1 MTLDPQA
8 RFILDLAE
16 RSTRPLLESLD
27 PPAARLQY
35 AEMVAAASGE
45 PPAGVLTEEST
56 IPGPDG
62 ELPTRLYRPQGAKGP
77 LPILIFF
84 HGGGY
89 VIGDRDTHDI
99 PCRQL
104 CLGAA
109 CLVVSVDY
117 RLAPEHPFP
126 VPVDDV
132 IILDQVL
139 ANLEVTFLDLFLST
153 LDASHHQ
160 SAFDRV
166 IFLHAKA
173 FQEAGCIVGVNNASF
188 QVQKGDLLVVMGL
201 SGSGKSTLL
210 RCTSRLTDATSG
222 NIYIDGEDLLAMSNK
237 KLIEL
242 RRNKMG
248 MVFQSFALL
257 PHKTV
262 LENIAFPLQI
272 KGNSTEESIKR
283 AKDMVDLVGLDG
295 RENYFPRELSG
306 GQQQRVGIARSLA
319 VEPDIW
325 FLDEPFSA
333 LDPLIRKEMQD
344 EFMRLQ
350 GVLNK
355 TILFV
360 THDFDEALRLAD
372 RIAIMKDGIIEQLDT
387 PANIVLNPATEYVRK
402 FTEEVPREKVL
413 RIESVMDP
421 VDTSE
426 VLSDLK
432 VSKDAIIETVAEAV
446 LGQDKPVVVVDADN
460 NVVGAVHSSK
470 VIHVLFGS
478 RAKTD
483 NKD

>member
-1 MTLDPQA
+1 M
-8 RFILDLAE
+8 
-16 RSTRPLLESLD
+16 SS
-27 PPAARLQY
+27 
-35 AEMVAAASGE
+35 
-45 PPAGVLTEEST
+45 
-56 IPGPDG
+56 PG
-62 ELPTRLYRPQGAKGP
+62 
-77 LPILIFF
+77 
-84 HGGGY
+84 
-89 VIGDRDTHDI
+89 
-99 PCRQL
+99 
-104 CLGAA
+104 
-109 CLVVSVDY
+109 
-117 RLAPEHPFP
+117 
-126 VPVDDV
+126 
-132 IILDQVL
+132 
-139 ANLEVTFLDLFLST
+139 EVTQNRQPVIQCDSVYKIFGENAEKMFQGSKGNV
-153 LDASHHQ
+153 DA
-160 SAFDRV
+160 
-166 IFLHAKA
+166 KT
-173 FQEAGCIVGVNNASF
+173 FQDAGCIVGVNNASF
-188 QVQKGDLLVVMGL
+188 AVQKGDLLVVMGL

-210 RCTSRLTDATSG
+210 RCISRLTDATSG
-222 NIYIDGEDLLAMSNK
+222 NIYIDGEDLLGMSNK

-272 KGNSTEESIKR
+272 KGSSTQASIER

-344 EFMRLQ
+344 EFLRLQ

-355 TILFV
+355 TILFI

-372 RIAIMKDGIIEQLDT
+372 RIAIMKEGIIEQLDT

-421 VDTSE
+421 IDSSE
-426 VLSDLK
+426 ELSDLQ
-432 VSKDAIIETVAEAV
+432 VSKDAIIETVAEEV
-446 LGQDKPVVVVDADN
+446 LSQQKPVTVTDADN

-478 RAKTD
+478 RAETENND
-483 NKD
+483 